1 MAAKKNKNPTLEDWA
16 NIERIFKYLSYTINY
31 GIKFTMERSLKVYID
46 ADYAGDNESRKST
59 SGFLMIIRNAPTSW
73 YSKLQKCVAT
83 STAESEYY
91 SVSECSKHSLWYMNI
106 LNELN
111 ININFDTINIDN
123 KAAIYNW
130 QNQSINPRSKH
141 IDIKYHHVRDLI
153 KENKKN

>member
-1 MAAKKNKNPTLEDWA
+1 MAAKKNKNPNLEDWA

-46 ADYAGDNESRKST
+46 ADYAGDNELRKST

-91 SVSECSKHSLWYMNI
+91 SVSECSKHSLLYMNI

-111 ININFDTINIDN
+111 ININFVTINIDN
-123 KAAIYNW
+123 KAAIYN
-130 QNQSINPRSKH
+130 
-141 IDIKYHHVRDLI
+141 
-153 KENKKN
+153 